1 MSGLPPWIARQA
13 RALLAQRGHAW
24 LLQGPSGLGHYTLAL
39 ALARAWL
46 CERPSAQGACGEC
59 GSCHAVAGISWPEGR
74 VGARLEGLAE
84 RALIAGQ
91 VPNTPENMA
100 AFIRNAPAHVPG
112 TTMPAMPLT
121 DARDIAAY
129 LYQADD

>member
-1 MSGLPPWIARQA
+1 MPLADPERGKQAIARA
-13 RALLAQRGHAW
+13 G
-24 LLQGPSGLGHYTLAL
+24 
-39 ALARAWL
+39 
-46 CERPSAQGACGEC
+46 C
-59 GSCHAVAGISWPEGR
+59 GSCHAIAGISWPEGR
-74 VGARLEGLAE
+74 VGPRLEGLAE

-121 DARDIAAY
+121 DRDARDIAAY